1 MHNLQITIL
10 PSNMVARLTK
20 LGQGCLLGL
29 LNKFGVVSSTL
40 LWPQCGVTL
49 SYSGAGFEERDDLR

>member
-1 MHNLQITIL
+1 
-10 PSNMVARLTK
+10 MVARLTK

-40 LWPQCGVTL
+40 LWPQCEVTL